1 MKDRA
6 DIKPYHHSD
15 DWHINFVITMRKLYK
30 RLLDAN
36 TSYKPMSRFQKRSR
50 SARAAYFG
58 KRTIRTVR

>member
-6 DIKPYHHSD
+6 DITPYHFSD
-15 DWHINFVITMRKLYK
+15 DWHVNLVITMRKLYK
-30 RLLDAN
+30 RLLKSDP
-36 TSYKPMSRFQKRSR
+36 SFKPMSRFQKRSR